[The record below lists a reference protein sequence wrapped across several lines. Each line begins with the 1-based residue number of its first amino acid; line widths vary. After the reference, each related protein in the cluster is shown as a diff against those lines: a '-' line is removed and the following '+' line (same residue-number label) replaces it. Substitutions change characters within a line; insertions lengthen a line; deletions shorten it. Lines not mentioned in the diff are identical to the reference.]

1 MRAPLLGMMDT
12 LQHRGPDD
20 LGVWMDAEAGVALGH
35 RRLSVIDLSDTG
47 KQPMRS
53 ACGRFVLTYNGEIYN
68 FRELR
73 RRLEDTGHRF
83 RGTSD
88 TEVLL
93 AAIGEWGDREGAGR
107 AQRDARIR
115 ALGSDRAQP
124 HAGA

>member
-53 ACGRFVLTYNGEIYN
+53 ACGRFVLTYNGEI
-68 FRELR
+68 
-73 RRLEDTGHRF
+73 
-83 RGTSD
+83 
-88 TEVLL
+88 
-93 AAIGEWGDREGAGR
+93 
-107 AQRDARIR
+107 
-115 ALGSDRAQP
+115 
-124 HAGA
+124 